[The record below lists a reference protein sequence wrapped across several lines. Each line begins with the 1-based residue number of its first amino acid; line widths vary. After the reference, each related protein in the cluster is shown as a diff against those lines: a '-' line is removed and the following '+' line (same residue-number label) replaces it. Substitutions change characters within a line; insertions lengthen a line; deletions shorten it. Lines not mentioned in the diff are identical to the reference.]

1 MMDGDRLKILVAEDS
16 DSDRLILQTIVR
28 RLGHEVVTA
37 VDGQQAV
44 ESFRREQPQLVLLD
58 ALMPRMDG
66 REAARRIK
74 SLAGEALVPIIFL
87 TSLSDAEELAG
98 CLEAGGDDFLPK
110 PYNRTILEAKI
121 KAFNRMRLMHAT
133 VQEQR
138 DLISVRND
146 RLLREQQMARRVFDN
161 VAHSGCL
168 DAHNIR
174 YLLSPMSI
182 FNGDVLFACPKPSG
196 GMHVFLGD
204 FTGHGLPAAIGAMPL
219 AEIFYSMT
227 GKGFTVAN
235 ILREINQKL
244 KTILPTGMFCCGLMA
259 DVNLHLREIEVWNG
273 GLPEG
278 YILRN
283 DNTHTVITSQH
294 LPLGV
299 LPADRF
305 SAACERYK
313 VAVGE
318 RLLFCS
324 DGILEA
330 TNERGEMYG
339 RERLEA
345 ALGAIQPPQGVFD
358 ALLDSVRTFT
368 GTGLHQDDVSMVE
381 ITMVEE
387 EQLTYLRQRAG
398 ESALAGPADWSC
410 DYELRGQ
417 TLAQFNP
424 LPLLLH
430 ICMEVPG
437 LRPFSSQVY
446 TVLAEMFSNAL
457 EHGILKL
464 SSALKRDARG
474 FSRYYAE
481 RARRLDKVTDGW
493 VRFSLRHSPG
503 GQGGRLRIVCE
514 DSGDGFDYTQVRD
527 ATASAWPR
535 AYAGRGIALIRQL
548 CESVRFNPRG
558 NRIVAEF
565 AWSLGSAPVS
575 DEDDNERNSTSGP

>member
-1 MMDGDRLKILVAEDS
+1 MENERLKILVAEDS

-28 RLGHEVVTA
+28 RLGHDVVTA
-37 VDGQQAV
+37 ADGQQALAC
-44 ESFRREQPQLVLLD
+44 FRRERPQIVLLD

-74 SLAGEALVPIIFL
+74 ALAGEALVPIIFL

-110 PYNRTILEAKI
+110 PYNRTIIEAKI
-121 KAFNRMRLMHAT
+121 NAFNRMRMMHAT

-138 DLISVRND
+138 DIIRARND
-146 RLLREQQMARRVFDN
+146 QLLREQQMARRVFDN

-168 DAHNIR
+168 DAANIR
-174 YLLSPMSI
+174 YLLSPLSI

-204 FTGHGLPAAIGAMPL
+204 FTGHGLPAAIGAMPV

-227 GKGFTVAN
+227 SKGFSIAN

-244 KTILPTGMFCCGLMA
+244 KNILPTGMFCCALMV
-259 DVNLHLREIEVWNG
+259 DVNPQLREIEVWNG

-283 DNTHTVITSQH
+283 DNTHTVIESRH

-299 LPADRF
+299 LPEQRF
-305 SAACERYK
+305 SAVCERFK
-313 VAVGE
+313 VSIGE

-330 TNERGEMYG
+330 TDEQGKMFG
-339 RERLEA
+339 RSRLEA
-345 ALGAIQPPQGVFD
+345 VLRGKRPPEGVFD
-358 ALLDSVRTFT
+358 ALLDAIQAFT
-368 GTGLHQDDVSMVE
+368 GTRLHQDDVTLVE
-381 ITMVEE
+381 LTMVPEK
-387 EQLTYLRQRAG
+387 QLT
-398 ESALAGPADWSC
+398 EVNPSVSASAQVGPAQWRC
-410 DYELRGQ
+410 DYELSGP
-417 TLAQFNP
+417 TLAHFNP

-437 LRPFSSQVY
+437 LRPFSGHVY
-446 TVLAEMFSNAL
+446 TVLSEMFSNAL
-457 EHGILKL
+457 EHGILRL
-464 SSALKRDARG
+464 SSDLKRDAKG
-474 FSRYYAE
+474 FSEYYAE
-481 RARRLDKVTDGW
+481 RARRLADPGDAW
-493 VRFSLRHSPG
+493 VRFSLRHVPADG
-503 GQGGRLRIVCE
+503 GGRLTIACE
-514 DSGDGFDYTQVRD
+514 DSGKGFDYTRVM
-527 ATASAWPR
+527 AGEPSGSTP

-548 CESVRFNPRG
+548 CTTVRFAGSG
-558 NRIVAEF
+558 NRIAAEF
-565 AWSLGSAPVS
+565 DWSAGHSGAI
-575 DEDDNERNSTSGP
+575 DEDDDERHPTSGP